1 MSGALASLMFALEYV
16 ISIGHHLDIAS
27 GHDKAVITR
36 SPASQGNFMRIG
48 LIGVGRIGVFHA
60 STLRG
65 LPGVDSL
72 IITDADLDRAR
83 QVAGEFGALVAGAG
97 NEGPQAGGDGLGIA
111 APTRAPSDL

>member
-83 QVAGEFGALVAGAG
+83 QVAGEFGALVAGSVTGLLEAG
-97 NEGPQAGGDGLGIA
+97 PGWLGLAGP
-111 APTRAPSDL
+111 APSAP

>member
-1 MSGALASLMFALEYV
+1 
-16 ISIGHHLDIAS
+16 
-27 GHDKAVITR
+27 
-36 SPASQGNFMRIG
+36 MRIG

-83 QVAGEFGALVAGAG
+83 QVAGEFGALVAGSVTELLEAG
-97 NEGPQAGGDGLGIA
+97 VEGLVIA
-111 APTRAPSDL
+111 APTRGHPGLIKRGKQGRGAVVCEKAGRPDLGGTPGAVEGASRGRA